1 MNIDLVGK
9 GLVCVLSAYFVISG
23 SLAVL
28 DIDAKLAR
36 IGLSAINDDGKVA
49 FILIYTSLMVGI
61 GAAMGLMYFLFKSWK
76 PPLVLA
82 GTIILSFIVFRV
94 VGSIMVG
101 ELSSTQLG
109 FLATETIELT
119 IISIVL
125 LRSYSVSKSKA

>member
-1 MNIDLVGK
+1 MNVNFVGK
-9 GLVCVLSAYFVISG
+9 VLVWVLTAYFVISG
-23 SLAVL
+23 SLAVF

-36 IGLSAINDDGKVA
+36 IGLSAVHDDGKVA

-61 GAAMGLMYFLFKSWK
+61 GAAMALMYFVFTSWE
-76 PPLVLA
+76 PSLVLA

-109 FLATETIELT
+109 FLVTEIVELT

-125 LRSYSVSKSKA
+125 LRAYSVSRSKA